1 MAVLTQKQ
9 QLFTD
14 YYLSH
19 TPFDAVAAYVAVYG
33 DKGDRVKNQK
43 NASQIFNMPACKQY
57 RERRRKEILDE
68 MNVNAQAIA
77 MKLMTMAMAP
87 KDDQYYTPTIQTK
100 ALDLLQK
107 QLGIQQQKTKIDAE
121 VNAVVQFVEDIPNDA
136 DTTQ

>member
-19 TPFDAVAAYVAVYG
+19 TPFDAVAAYIAVYG
-33 DKGDRVKNQK
+33 DKGDRIKNQK

-68 MNVNAQAIA
+68 MNVNAQTIA
-77 MKLMTMAMAP
+77 MKLMTMAMAA
-87 KDDQYYTPTIQTK
+87 KDDQYYTPAIQTK

>member
-1 MAVLTQKQ
+1 
-9 QLFTD
+9 
-14 YYLSH
+14 
-19 TPFDAVAAYVAVYG
+19 
-33 DKGDRVKNQK
+33 
-43 NASQIFNMPACKQY
+43 MPACKQY

-68 MNVNAQAIA
+68 MNVNAQTIA

-87 KDDQYYTPTIQTK
+87 KDDQYYTPAIQTK